1 MQALALAARDREA
14 PEHAQQAVE
23 FMPDR
28 QSHRRRLVAERRD
41 RRSERGAQQDR
52 HPAEVDP
59 QQEDRHEGGFLV
71 DLGVGAETAQVQADR
86 SEEQTSE
93 LQSLMRIS
101 YAVFCLKKK

>member
-41 RRSERGAQQDR
+41 RRSKRGAQQDR
-52 HPAEVDP
+52 DPAEEDP
-59 QQEDRHEGGFLV
+59 QQEERPEGGLLV
-71 DLGVGAETAQVQADR
+71 DRGVGAETDQVR
-86 SEEQTSE
+86 SEEGSVGKGEVGTCRLRWSPT
-93 LQSLMRIS
+93 L
-101 YAVFCLKKK
+101 